1 MLDFS
6 GSISYYIEQFQLSY
20 IRCTWSVFLK
30 TLLMGSFS
38 FLLSSRQLNR
48 ICDHRN
54 LSLREFLK
62 SLKLM
67 ILCTHHS
74 YIWSQFQMFYE
85 ICFKKCQA
93 FGSFRVV
100 RYMEW
105 DAAWSR
111 WRKLSVGGYEQS
123 DPYALE
129 VDVVHRIQHITS
141 SGLFSFKE
149 RHERWCQ
156 WAFKKHE
163 SWLFWVCSDSF
174 LDKESAPV
182 LINKASKAS
191 QMCTNLN

>member
-1 MLDFS
+1 MQDFS

-20 IRCTWSVFLK
+20 IRCTWSVFIK

-85 ICFKKCQA
+85 ICFKKCPA

-105 DAAWSR
+105 DAAWSP
-111 WRKLSVGGYEQS
+111 WRKLSVGGYERS
-123 DPYALE
+123 L
-129 VDVVHRIQHITS
+129 HFGS
-141 SGLFSFKE
+141 
-149 RHERWCQ
+149 WCSTQ
-156 WAFKKHE
+156 NPAHHVFR
-163 SWLFWVCSDSF
+163 VCSLLKRGMSGDASGHSRNMSLGF
-174 LDKESAPV
+174 FESV
-182 LINKASKAS
+182 LILSLTRRVPQS
-191 QMCTNLN
+191 